1 MEWRLAHG
9 GEGPVGAKR
18 ELIASETKEEL
29 GSMAVDAYASKEQ
42 MLQELGGLL
51 EAAAEDARGG
61 RGGGG
66 WGGGGA
72 AEGGAAPEQRVV
84 QLKLSV
90 LNYHAAVYVAKQ
102 VAEEQGDEQ
111 AKMLAQQSRRRPR
124 E

>member
-29 GSMAVDAYASKEQ
+29 GSMAVDAYVSKEQ

-61 RGGGG
+61 
-66 WGGGGA
+66 
-72 AEGGAAPEQRVV
+72 
-84 QLKLSV
+84 
-90 LNYHAAVYVAKQ
+90 
-102 VAEEQGDEQ
+102 VAEEAREEAARLREEQ
-111 AKMLAQQSRRRPR
+111 RPSSAWYS
-124 E
+124 